1 MTAQEYAFLV
11 LAAVGS
17 VSAIAVVTARNV
29 VHAALYLV
37 VTLLSVGSV
46 YLLLG
51 AEFTGWVQILI
62 YVGAIVILFLFG
74 LMLTKA
80 PIGRDTLDNQQRWV
94 GVAVAAGVFVGL
106 VFLIQQAWPM
116 KDAQNTYGVYLGEH
130 GRDRRGALP
139 LLRPAVRGDLVPA
152 PRGAD
157 RRHRAGAE
165 GRRRM
170 IRLPF
175 ILFFS
180 ALLFSAGVYGVLAR
194 RNAIMVLMA
203 IELMLNAVNVN
214 LVGFS
219 AYLKDVT
226 GQVFALFVI
235 AVAAAEVGIGL
246 AIVILLFRNRES
258 INVDE
263 VNLLKW

>member
-1 MTAQEYAFLV
+1 
-11 LAAVGS
+11 
-17 VSAIAVVTARNV
+17 
-29 VHAALYLV
+29 
-37 VTLLSVGSV
+37 
-46 YLLLG
+46 
-51 AEFTGWVQILI
+51 
-62 YVGAIVILFLFG
+62 
-74 LMLTKA
+74 
-80 PIGRDTLDNQQRWV
+80 
-94 GVAVAAGVFVGL
+94 
-106 VFLIQQAWPM
+106 
-116 KDAQNTYGVYLGEH
+116 
-130 GRDRRGALP
+130 
-139 LLRPAVRGDLVPA
+139 
-152 PRGAD
+152 
-157 RRHRAGAE
+157 
-165 GRRRM
+165 M

-194 RNAIMVLMA
+194 RNAVMVLMA

-226 GQVFALFVI
+226 GQIFALFVI

-246 AIVILLFRNRES
+246 AIVILLFRNRQS